1 MTIQLCHQ
9 RSVIVVWS
17 AWPSVKSVSGR
28 GESFRLECHGTS
40 AWNMRART
48 LSLRVQITRSVQPF
62 CCDVYGQVSL
72 RIMPLEER
80 KEHKAWLSNSL
91 PLSVCKLAMKL
102 LNWVRHT
109 NYFVDVIAP
118 YSVRLRDLQ
127 SFMKLDG
134 LQWIDKVKCYL
145 TAKST
150 IMYTHGRTISSPLGQ
165 FLQLIFFPS

>member
-1 MTIQLCHQ
+1 MQAIEHGESLFAAVAVNLGWHRHPKTCKCHKWGAGRRATCKNCFCHDHTFARISLRGRRKVTIQLCHQ

-80 KEHKAWLSNSL
+80 KEHKA
-91 PLSVCKLAMKL
+91 
-102 LNWVRHT
+102 
-109 NYFVDVIAP
+109 
-118 YSVRLRDLQ
+118 
-127 SFMKLDG
+127 
-134 LQWIDKVKCYL
+134 
-145 TAKST
+145 
-150 IMYTHGRTISSPLGQ
+150 
-165 FLQLIFFPS
+165 